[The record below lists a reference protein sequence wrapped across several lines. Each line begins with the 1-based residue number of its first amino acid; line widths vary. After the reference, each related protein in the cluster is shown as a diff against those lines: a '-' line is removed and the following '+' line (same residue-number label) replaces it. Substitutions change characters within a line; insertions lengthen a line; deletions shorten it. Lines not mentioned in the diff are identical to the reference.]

1 MLHRSHDLFSVLL
14 GKDFW
19 PSTSKLPALVRA
31 PPVSLK
37 EAKAIAEA
45 ERNRNHVSMC
55 SRCLVLREALR
66 GGFENVGLSAGA
78 AFDVRFLERLSVYR
92 GLQVLFCCQESPF
105 VQCHLPEG
113 FKYQGRKSKSL
124 SFQEAAQ
131 IVTQRGTVRTKEAAT
146 TGVQA
151 WAWQWY
157 GSLTAIQKAA
167 LTETSHVAERPPKK
181 ARVASAG
188 FICAVWDSGRCQN
201 IEPYSILFGECRLVA
216 TSLRHAQTCALGI
229 FGDYNG

>member
-1 MLHRSHDLFSVLL
+1 MHGTHDAQTPR
-14 GKDFW
+14 GRPIGQW
-19 PSTSKLPALVRA
+19 PPGTKPYYGCPTTS
-31 PPVSLK
+31 
-37 EAKAIAEA
+37 
-45 ERNRNHVSMC
+45 
-55 SRCLVLREALR
+55 
-66 GGFENVGLSAGA
+66 
-78 AFDVRFLERLSVYR
+78 
-92 GLQVLFCCQESPF
+92 SPF

-167 LTETSHVAERPPKK
+167 LTETSQVAERPTKK
-181 ARVASAG
+181 ARVA
-188 FICAVWDSGRCQN
+188 
-201 IEPYSILFGECRLVA
+201 
-216 TSLRHAQTCALGI
+216 
-229 FGDYNG
+229 